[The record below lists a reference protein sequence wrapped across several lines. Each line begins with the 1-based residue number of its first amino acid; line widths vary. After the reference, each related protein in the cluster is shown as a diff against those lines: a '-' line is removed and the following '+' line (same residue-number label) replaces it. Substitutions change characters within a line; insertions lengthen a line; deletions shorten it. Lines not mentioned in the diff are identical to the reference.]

1 MLLPWVTESFINH
14 IHNYKNMGWCTF
26 QTRCT
31 LPRLYCC
38 LVPLQANKP
47 VESPPLGFPL
57 VRPVPQ
63 PTPESTA
70 TQPRP
75 QPTYGKGVRFKG
87 KRAYPTVPNQ
97 PSEASAYFMFEL
109 AKTVLNRAGG
119 NSSTSLFTQVSITTL
134 TMCTETGSNHPQMKG
149 NKRLHI
155 IHRSHITFLGL
166 LYK

>member
-1 MLLPWVTESFINH
+1 MNEPF
-14 IHNYKNMGWCTF
+14 
-26 QTRCT
+26 
-31 LPRLYCC
+31 
-38 LVPLQANKP
+38 QANKP

-119 NSSTSLFTQVSITTL
+119 NSSTSLFTQVSLI
-134 TMCTETGSNHPQMKG
+134 PV
-149 NKRLHI
+149 
-155 IHRSHITFLGL
+155 
-166 LYK
+166 